1 MKIQKREQ
9 GKTLFVDLME
19 DISYENSMELE
30 SFILSN
36 LSDGIGEVVLNI
48 EKVAYVNSFALG
60 ILIKTMQ
67 NIEKK
72 GRPFFLMNANAEIKK
87 LLDITG
93 ILSKF
98 KFYGKG

>member
-1 MKIQKREQ
+1 MNVKKRES
-9 GKTLFVDLME
+9 GKTLFVDLHE

-30 SFILSN
+30 SFITANISPAV
-36 LSDGIGEVVLNI
+36 SEVVLNI

-67 NIEKK
+67 NIESR
-72 GRPFFLMNANAEIKK
+72 GYAFYLMNVNPEIKK

-98 KFYGKG
+98 KFYP